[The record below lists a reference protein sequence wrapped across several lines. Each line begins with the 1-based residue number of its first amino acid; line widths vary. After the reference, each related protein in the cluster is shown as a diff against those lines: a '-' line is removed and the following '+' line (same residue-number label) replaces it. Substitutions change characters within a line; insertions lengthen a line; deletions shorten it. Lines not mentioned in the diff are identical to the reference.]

1 MRLSRYLLP
10 TTREDPS
17 DAEIVSHR
25 LMIRSGMI
33 RKVAAG
39 IYDYLP
45 LGLRVLRK
53 VENIIREEMNRAGAI
68 ELLMPMVLPA
78 ELWRESGRWDLYGK
92 ELLRFKDRGERDF
105 CLGPTHEEVITD
117 LVKKEVRSYRQL
129 PINLYQIQTKFRDEM
144 RPRFGLMR
152 GREFIMK
159 DAYSFDADEAG
170 ADRSYQAMYDA
181 YTRIFSRMGLTFRA
195 VEADTGAIGGSSSH
209 EFMVLADSGEDEI
222 VSCFKC
228 DYSANRELA
237 QVSDNERADSDAD
250 IPPIEEVNTPGKRT
264 IEEVSSY
271 LGIPPDRMIKCLLF
285 ETGEGSFAVVAGGNR
300 TINEVKV
307 KNFLGADWIEL
318 AGEDTVKLITGSS
331 TGFAGPVGLSCK
343 MLADRSVLQIR
354 DGVTGA
360 NRDNYHYKH
369 VRVGR
374 DYDAET
380 YGDFRV
386 IDRGDPCPRCGGE
399 LMFSRGIEVG
409 HVFKLGTKYSTALNA
424 VYLGKDGKEKEM
436 VMGCYGIGVGRTVA
450 ASIEQSHDDDGI
462 VFPISIAP
470 FEVAILPLNLKN
482 EELNKAADFL
492 YADLIRLGVEVIID
506 DRDERP
512 GIKFKDAD
520 LIGVPLRVTV
530 GEKKVAE
537 GLVEIRNRMTGD
549 TMDLDLRDA
558 ADEIKKL
565 AEQGRGSPRF
575 SKWRRCDE
583 ICETRRGRTPVVQG
597 GNAALHPGRPPHN
610 RGVEEAEQEGVTR
623 PEVS

>member
-1 MRLSRYLLP
+1 MRRSRYLLP
-10 TTREDPS
+10 TTRENPS

-92 ELLRFKDRGERDF
+92 ELLRFKDRGEREF

-117 LVKKEVRSYRQL
+117 LVKKEIRSYRQL

-159 DAYSFDADEAG
+159 DAYSFDADDAG

-181 YTRIFSRMGLTFRA
+181 YTRIFTRMGLTFRA

-222 VSCFKC
+222 VSCFSC

-237 QVSDNERADSDAD
+237 HVSDNERANFGAD
-250 IPPIEEVNTPGKRT
+250 IPPIEEVHTPGKRT
-264 IEEVSSY
+264 IEEVSSH
-271 LGIPPDRMIKCLLF
+271 LGVPPDRMIKSLLF
-285 ETGEGSFAVVAGGNR
+285 ETGEGSVAVVAGGNR

-307 KNFLGADWIEL
+307 KNFLGSDWIEL
-318 AGEDTVKLITGSS
+318 AGEDTVKRITGAS

-343 MLADRSVLQIR
+343 ILADRSVLQIR

-360 NRDNYHYKH
+360 NRDDYHYMH

-380 YGDFRV
+380 YGDFSV

-399 LMFSRGIEVG
+399 LTFSRGIEVG
-409 HVFKLGTKYSTALNA
+409 HIFKLGTKYSRAMNA
-424 VYLGKDGKEKEM
+424 VYLGKDGREKEM
-436 VMGCYGIGVGRTVA
+436 VMGCYGIGVGRTIA
-450 ASIEQSHDDDGI
+450 ASVEQSHDDDGI
-462 VFPISIAP
+462 IFPISIAP
-470 FEVAILPLNLKN
+470 FEVAILPLNLN
-482 EELNKAADFL
+482 NDDLQKAADFL
-492 YADLIRLGVEVIID
+492 YADLLRSGVEVIID

-537 GLVEIRNRMTGD
+537 GLVEIRNRMTGE
-549 TMDLDLRDA
+549 TMDLYLRDA
-558 ADEIKKL
+558 VDGIKKL
-565 AEQGRGSPRF
+565 
-575 SKWRRCDE
+575 
-583 ICETRRGRTPVVQG
+583 
-597 GNAALHPGRPPHN
+597 
-610 RGVEEAEQEGVTR
+610 VEKEHMGCR
-623 PEVS
+623 ID

>member
-10 TTREDPS
+10 TTRENPS

-92 ELLRFKDRGERDF
+92 ELLRFKDRGEREF

-117 LVKKEVRSYRQL
+117 LVKKEIRSYRQL

-159 DAYSFDADEAG
+159 DAYSFDADDGG
-170 ADRSYQAMYDA
+170 ADMSYQAMYDA
-181 YTRIFSRMGLTFRA
+181 YTRIFTRMGLTFRA

-222 VSCFKC
+222 VSCFSC

-237 QVSDNERADSDAD
+237 QVSDNERANSGAD
-250 IPPIEEVNTPGKRT
+250 IPPIEEVHTPGKRT
-264 IEEVSSY
+264 IEEVSSH
-271 LGIPPDRMIKCLLF
+271 LGVPPDRMVKSLLF
-285 ETGEGSFAVVAGGNR
+285 ETGEGSVAVVAGGNR

-318 AGEDTVKLITGSS
+318 AGEDTVKRITGAS

-343 MLADRSVLQIR
+343 ILADRSVLQIR

-360 NRDNYHYKH
+360 NRDDYHYIH

-380 YGDFRV
+380 YGDFSV

-399 LMFSRGIEVG
+399 VTFSRGIEVG
-409 HVFKLGTKYSTALNA
+409 HIFKLGTKYSRAMNA
-424 VYLGKDGKEKEM
+424 VYLGKDGREKEM
-436 VMGCYGIGVGRTVA
+436 VMGCYGIGVGRTIA
-450 ASIEQSHDDDGI
+450 ASVEQSHDDDGI
-462 VFPISIAP
+462 IFPISIAP
-470 FEVAILPLNLKN
+470 FEVAILPLNLN
-482 EELNKAADFL
+482 NDDLQKAADFL
-492 YADLIRLGVEVIID
+492 YTDLLRSGVEVIID

-537 GLVEIRNRMTGD
+537 GLVEIRNRMTGE
-549 TMDLDLRDA
+549 TMDLYLRDA
-558 ADEIKKL
+558 VDGIKKL
-565 AEQGRGSPRF
+565 
-575 SKWRRCDE
+575 
-583 ICETRRGRTPVVQG
+583 
-597 GNAALHPGRPPHN
+597 
-610 RGVEEAEQEGVTR
+610 VEKEHMGCR
-623 PEVS
+623 ID

>member
-10 TTREDPS
+10 TTRENPS

-92 ELLRFKDRGERDF
+92 ELLRFKDRGEREF

-117 LVKKEVRSYRQL
+117 LVKKEIRSYRQL

-159 DAYSFDADEAG
+159 DAYSFDADDAG
-170 ADRSYQAMYDA
+170 ADMSYQAMYDA
-181 YTRIFSRMGLTFRA
+181 YARIFTRMGLTFRA

-222 VSCFKC
+222 VSCFSC

-237 QVSDNERADSDAD
+237 QVSDNERANSGAD
-250 IPPIEEVNTPGKRT
+250 IPPIEEVHTPGKRT
-264 IEEVSSY
+264 IEEVSSH
-271 LGIPPDRMIKCLLF
+271 LGVPPDRMVKSLLF
-285 ETGEGSFAVVAGGNR
+285 ETGEGSVAVVAGGNR

-318 AGEDTVKLITGSS
+318 AGEDTVKRITGAS

-343 MLADRSVLQIR
+343 ILADRSVLQIR

-360 NRDNYHYKH
+360 NRDDYHYIH

-380 YGDFRV
+380 YGDFSV

-399 LMFSRGIEVG
+399 LTFSRGIEVG
-409 HVFKLGTKYSTALNA
+409 HIFKLGTKYSRAMNA
-424 VYLGKDGKEKEM
+424 VYLGKDGREKEM
-436 VMGCYGIGVGRTVA
+436 VMGCYGIGVGRTIA
-450 ASIEQSHDDDGI
+450 ASVEQSHDDDGI
-462 VFPISIAP
+462 IFPISVAP
-470 FEVAILPLNLKN
+470 FEVAILPLNLN
-482 EELNKAADFL
+482 NDDLQKAADFL
-492 YADLIRLGVEVIID
+492 YTDLLRSGVEVIID

-537 GLVEIRNRMTGD
+537 GLVEIRNRMTGE
-549 TMDLDLRDA
+549 TMDLCLRDA
-558 ADEIKKL
+558 VDGIKKL
-565 AEQGRGSPRF
+565 
-575 SKWRRCDE
+575 
-583 ICETRRGRTPVVQG
+583 
-597 GNAALHPGRPPHN
+597 
-610 RGVEEAEQEGVTR
+610 VEKEHMGCR
-623 PEVS
+623 ID

>member
-10 TTREDPS
+10 TTRENPS

-92 ELLRFKDRGERDF
+92 ELLRFKDRGEREF

-117 LVKKEVRSYRQL
+117 LVKNEIRSYRQL

-159 DAYSFDADEAG
+159 DAYSFDADDAG
-170 ADRSYQAMYDA
+170 ADGSYQAMYDA
-181 YTRIFSRMGLTFRA
+181 YTRIFTRMGLTFRA

-222 VSCFKC
+222 VSCFSC

-237 QVSDNERADSDAD
+237 QVSDNERANSAAD
-250 IPPIEEVNTPGKRT
+250 IPPIEEVHTPGKRT

-271 LGIPPDRMIKCLLF
+271 LGVPPDRMIKSLLF
-285 ETGEGSFAVVAGGNR
+285 ETGEGSIAVVAGGNR

-307 KNFLGADWIEL
+307 RNFLGVDWIEL
-318 AGEDTVKLITGSS
+318 AGEDTVKRITGAS

-343 MLADRSVLQIR
+343 ILADRSVLQIR

-360 NRDNYHYKH
+360 NRDDYHYMH

-386 IDRGDPCPRCGGE
+386 IDRGDPCPRCGGD
-399 LMFSRGIEVG
+399 LTFSRGIEVG
-409 HVFKLGTKYSTALNA
+409 HIFKLGTKYSRAMNA

-470 FEVAILPLNLKN
+470 FEVVILPLNLKN
-482 EELNKAADFL
+482 EDLYKAADFL
-492 YADLIRLGVEVIID
+492 YSDLLRSGVEVIID

-530 GEKKVAE
+530 GEKKIAE
-537 GLVEIRNRMTGD
+537 GLVEIRNRMTGE
-549 TMDLDLRDA
+549 TMDLDLRNA
-558 ADEIKKL
+558 VDEIKKL
-565 AEQGRGSPRF
+565 AE
-575 SKWRRCDE
+575 KEHMRCRID
-583 ICETRRGRTPVVQG
+583 
-597 GNAALHPGRPPHN
+597 
-610 RGVEEAEQEGVTR
+610 
-623 PEVS
+623 